1 MEQNNSGWLHDPSVI
16 LSSSVHY
23 EVIYL
28 GSVNARGSGE
38 CRDAHRALSGK
49 FRHLHLLDSS
59 FSFSFI
65 IQNLSVVKGIAH
77 HSVLT
82 AVNFPY
88 QPLIPNFSRPRFT
101 RSGFNSFFSF
111 SSFLLS
117 LSPATQSQSK
127 ATHAYVSRKRTGA
140 FAIILLS
147 RTRATRSIGHL
158 VSVSTWPITSGAA
171 RPSSSINSTRPISPN
186 WSPASRNWNWRIKN
200 LSDERSK
207 APRSV
212 MPS

>member
-77 HSVLT
+77 HSALT

-101 RSGFNSFFSF
+101 RSGFNS
-111 SSFLLS
+111 SSFLLLSFSLYLQLHNRNRKQHMHMCQGRGRALS
-117 LSPATQSQSK
+117 LS
-127 ATHAYVSRKRTGA
+127 YC
-140 FAIILLS
+140 
-147 RTRATRSIGHL
+147 
-158 VSVSTWPITSGAA
+158 
-171 RPSSSINSTRPISPN
+171 
-186 WSPASRNWNWRIKN
+186 
-200 LSDERSK
+200 
-207 APRSV
+207 
-212 MPS
+212 